1 MMRIQTQV
9 GFGLCFTL
17 GLVVLLTQAAWR
29 ESARMAQEQRRQ
41 RATAVEIGAALY
53 EANCRTCHG
62 SRGEGVGQLGPALAD
77 RKFFTERLVEVGW
90 QDTLEAYIVAASSH
104 GRLMA
109 TRPMYAGNG
118 TTAVMPP
125 WLDRY
130 GGPLRADQIN
140 NIAAFILNWAPTAL
154 GEVELVELVVPKTKA
169 GDPRTISRGRQV
181 FLNNCAQCHRI
192 ERERQ
197 PEKAGP
203 ELTYI
208 ATTAASRRADAEMTA
223 EDYIRESF
231 LIPNAYVVAGFEPDK
246 IGHNCGG
253 LLSARQLDEVVAFLL
268 TQN

>member
-1 MMRIQTQV
+1 MRVQTQV
-9 GFGLCFTL
+9 GLGLLFTL
-17 GLVVLLTQAAWR
+17 GLALLLAQAAWR
-29 ESARMAQEQRRQ
+29 EPARMAREQRRQ
-41 RATAVEIGAALY
+41 RATAIEIGAALY
-53 EANCRTCHG
+53 EANCRSCHG

-77 RKFFTERLVEVGW
+77 RKFFTARLAEVGW

-109 TRPMYAGNG
+109 TRPMYAGNA

-125 WLDRY
+125 WRDRY

-154 GEVELVELVVPKTKA
+154 GEAELVELVVPKTKA
-169 GDPRTISRGRQV
+169 GDPQTISRGRKV
-181 FLNNCAQCHRI
+181 FANNCARCHRI
-192 ERERQ
+192 EQERP

-203 ELTYI
+203 ELTHI
-208 ATTAASRRADAEMTA
+208 ATTAASRRAEMTA

-246 IGHNCGG
+246 IGHHCGG

-268 TQN
+268 TRN